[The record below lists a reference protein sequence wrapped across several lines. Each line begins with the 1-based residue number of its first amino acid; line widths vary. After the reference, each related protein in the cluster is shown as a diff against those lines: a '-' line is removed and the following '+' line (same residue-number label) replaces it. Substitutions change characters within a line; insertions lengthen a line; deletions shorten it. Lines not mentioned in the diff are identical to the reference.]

1 LTLLGPGYSRSLLK
15 TSEPALAELE
25 HVVVLAFE
33 NRSFDHM
40 VGFLRDAEYP
50 IDGLTGEEFN
60 LEQPD
65 DPSSV
70 RVPVSRAAP
79 TGPDLSPSP
88 NHDVRDVTVQLYGSA
103 VIPADPGAAHNNG
116 FVFDYAQ
123 ITGNAGP
130 PAHRV
135 MRCFDP
141 ANLPVLS
148 TLAQEF
154 ALCDRWYSSVPG
166 PTWPNRFF
174 LHAATSGGYVDNN
187 PRDYTMRTI
196 FQNLEDSGRSWKI
209 YFHDVPQAL
218 GLTALRGSIEHFRL
232 FDEEFADDCA
242 NGTLPNYAFIEP
254 RYFDFLWLK
263 ANDQHP
269 PHSVLPGEHLLA
281 DVYERLRAS
290 PLWNKTVLVVTWDE
304 HGGTYD
310 HVLPP
315 PTVNP
320 DGKSTPEFA
329 FDRLGPRVPAIVVSP
344 FVARGTI
351 DHTVYEHAS
360 VPAFLKR
367 VFNLPNFLT
376 ARDAAANT
384 FASALS
390 LAAPRTDTPERLNRP
405 AGGAPLLPVGRGL
418 RELSSEVVLA
428 AKAAGEPSTALP
440 TDLQTS
446 MVALAHSLVEADTS
460 LLRVA
465 RLAARTATEHDAA
478 VHVLGAA
485 ARFLGL

>member
-1 LTLLGPGYSRSLLK
+1 MP
-15 TSEPALAELE
+15 EAALAEIE

-40 VGFLRDAEYP
+40 LGYLRGPEYA
-50 IDGLTGEEFN
+50 IEGLTGEEFN
-60 LEQPD
+60 LEQPN
-65 DPSSV
+65 DPHSV
-70 RVPVSRAAP
+70 RVPVSRDAP
-79 TGPDLSPSP
+79 LGPDLSPTP
-88 NHDVRDVTVQLYGSA
+88 NHEVRDVTVQLFGSPVVPSDA
-103 VIPADPGAAHNNG
+103 GAPHNNG

-123 ITGNAGP
+123 ITGNSGP
-130 PAHRV
+130 PAHRI
-135 MRCFDP
+135 MRCYDP
-141 ANLPVLS
+141 ASLPVLRA
-148 TLAQEF
+148 LAQEF
-154 ALCDRWYSSVPG
+154 ALCDHWHSSVPG

-174 LHAATSGGYVDNN
+174 LHAATSGGFVDNN
-187 PRDYTMRTI
+187 PRDYSMRTI
-196 FQNLEDSGRSWKI
+196 YQNLEDNGRSWRI
-209 YFHDVPQAL
+209 YFHDMPQAL
-218 GLTALRGSIEHFRL
+218 GLTALRQSITHFGL
-232 FDEEFADDCA
+232 FDEQFAEQCA
-242 NGTLPNYAFIEP
+242 NGMLPNYAFIEP

-281 DVYERLRAS
+281 DVYEHLRAS
-290 PLWNKTVLVVTWDE
+290 PVWNKTVLVVTWDE

-315 PTVNP
+315 ASVNP
-320 DGKSTPEFA
+320 DGKSTPEFG
-329 FDRLGPRVPAIVVSP
+329 FDRLGVRVPALIISP
-344 FVARGTI
+344 FVKRGTI
-351 DHTVYEHAS
+351 DHTLYEHAS

-367 VFNLPNFLT
+367 VFNLPDFLT

-384 FASALS
+384 FESALS
-390 LAAPRTDTPERLNRP
+390 LSAPRADTPERLNRP
-405 AGGAPLLPVGRGL
+405 SGGAPLLPVSKVL

-428 AKAAGEPSTALP
+428 AKAAGQPSTAL
-440 TDLQTS
+440 TSDLQAS
-446 MVALAHSLVEADTS
+446 MVALAHSLDEADTS